1 MGLMNSQNAELV
13 LNTCLKTK
21 AILRMTGHWA
31 FHRFQCHPSSLTQ
44 LLLWGGVTCRNPSE
58 SLYATGVC
66 DQRKDSCLASSG
78 RSVLGHSQRESLTER
93 TRQGHGYNPRHP
105 RPQGDGQGLVLVE
118 YLDPTNT
125 ELILSQLSLRPP
137 LHSFKTHINQ
147 HQGSVSHHVNL
158 VI

>member
-31 FHRFQCHPSSLTQ
+31 FHRFQCHP
-44 LLLWGGVTCRNPSE
+44 RPPSH
-58 SLYATGVC
+58 SY
-66 DQRKDSCLASSG
+66 SSG
-78 RSVLGHSQRESLTER
+78 EELPAGTPVNHFMRQVSVTKGRTAVWQVLAGVSWGKRESLTER